1 MPEDSINKITV
12 YKLNIDNFDNIG
24 FQYYK
29 MVKSDV
35 FSIDNNSYPY
45 KLFFFTPSAK
55 TASWFPM
62 FAGLGLTIMSNEV
75 PAIQVSGFILVLKI
89 ENSFYAV
96 TGGVGH
102 IHLKKTLTVEH
113 RFGIIIAEKILSMP
127 ELKGLTQKDTSGN
140 VNYIDRVFRGFY
152 NPIGDINNLKRVLT
166 HVRGKF
172 KKGNRYCQ
180 TIGKSISASN
190 ALSVNG
196 SKTFGEIVRFL
207 LDVESLW
214 QTTTKKISIPQ
225 LEHIDKKF
233 NGRLLNELQAALVD
247 NLGNYTS
254 DGQVNLYLDN
264 ADIGYLPDR
273 VQKYT
278 LVYNRNKHPVDT
290 YEEVFEMVSEI
301 LRGIQNIEDKR
312 EAFAKINLEV
322 TFDDNATEKKELL
335 YFICGDITY
344 NNEVYFISNKLWYKA
359 NNEFLKQL
367 DGEIDNI
374 RFLEPEAI
382 GLIEWDSSR
391 HREERSYNDAHT
403 DFVKLDRR
411 LIKIPEE
418 KGGIEFCDLYKTNPD
433 GAVVIHVK
441 HDYGAALRALF
452 AQGDVSAQLYAQSK
466 EFRDS
471 VLNARFTDSN
481 GLDDNSRNLLGQLA
495 GKQKIGIKIVYAIY
509 DDRPSHTV
517 SQNAKTT
524 SEKLNGTL
532 TTFAKVD
539 LLSRINN
546 IRSMGYD
553 TAITRIK
560 PYPQ

>member
-290 YEEVFEMVSEI
+290 YEEVFEKVSEI